1 MDISRSFGSTQALG
15 GVSFAIPK
23 GEVLCLLGHNGA
35 GKSTL
40 VSILAT
46 ALPPTS
52 GTARVAGYDVV
63 REAREVRRRI
73 GLTGQFAAV
82 DESLSGREN
91 LVLVARLL
99 GASRAQARG
108 RADELLQAFDLTG
121 AAERTA
127 GTYSGGMRRRLDLAS
142 SFVGSPQVLFL
153 DEPTT
158 GLDPVSRSGLW
169 ELVRSCVAQ
178 GTTVLLTT
186 QYLEEAEQ
194 LADRV
199 IVLGRG
205 RTIADGTPARL
216 KARLGGSTVRAQ
228 LAEPARLPAALDAL
242 RRAGLDAGPGEPD
255 GSVAV
260 PVRESAALA
269 AVVRALDEAGLGIT
283 GISLTE
289 PSLDDVYL
297 ALAESAGPLPG
308 SPAAPPAHAVP
319 RPGVSVPS

>member
-1 MDISRSFGSTQALG
+1 MNSAMIEVTDLSRSYGSTRALD
-15 GVSFAIPK
+15 GVSFRIGE

-46 ALPPTS
+46 ALPPS
-52 GTARVAGYDVV
+52 RGTARVAGYDVV

-73 GLTGQFAAV
+73 GLTGQLAAV
-82 DESLSGREN
+82 DENLSGRDN
-91 LVLVARLL
+91 LILVARLL
-99 GASRAQARG
+99 GASRTEARA
-108 RADELLQAFDLTG
+108 RADELLQTFALTG
-121 AAERTA
+121 AADRA
-127 GTYSGGMRRRLDLAS
+127 AATYSGGMRRRLDLAS
-142 SFVGSPQVLFL
+142 SFVSRPQVLFL

-169 ELVRSCVAQ
+169 DSVRTAVAG

-205 RTIADGTPARL
+205 RTIADGSVAQL
-216 KARLGGSTVRAQ
+216 KEQLGVSSVRAT
-228 LAEPARLPAALDAL
+228 LAEPAAEPTARAAL
-242 RRAGLDAGPGEPD
+242 RHAGLEPQPGEPA
-255 GSVAV
+255 GTVCV

-269 AVVRALDEAGLGIT
+269 AVVRALDDAGVAIT
-283 GISLTE
+283 GISLSE
-289 PSLDDVYL
+289 PTLDDVYV
-297 ALAESAGPLPG
+297 ALAEGLSDLPVL
-308 SPAAPPAHAVP
+308 S
-319 RPGVSVPS
+319 

>member
-1 MDISRSFGSTQALG
+1 MIEVTDLSRSYGSTRALD
-15 GVSFAIPK
+15 GVSFRIGE

-46 ALPPTS
+46 ALPPS
-52 GTARVAGYDVV
+52 RGTARVAGYDVV

-73 GLTGQFAAV
+73 GLTGQLAAV
-82 DESLSGREN
+82 DENLSGRDN
-91 LVLVARLL
+91 LILVARLL
-99 GASRAQARG
+99 GASRTEARA
-108 RADELLQAFDLTG
+108 RADELLETFALTG
-121 AAERTA
+121 AADRA
-127 GTYSGGMRRRLDLAS
+127 AATYSGGMRRRLDLAS
-142 SFVGSPQVLFL
+142 SFVSRPQVLFL

-169 ELVRSCVAQ
+169 DSVRTAVAG

-205 RTIADGTPARL
+205 RTIADGSVAQL
-216 KARLGGSTVRAQ
+216 KEQLGVSSVRAT
-228 LAEPARLPAALDAL
+228 LADPAAEPTARAAL
-242 RRAGLDAGPGEPD
+242 RHAGLEPQPGEPE
-255 GSVAV
+255 GTVCV

-269 AVVRALDEAGLGIT
+269 AVVRALDDAGVVIT
-283 GISLTE
+283 GISLSE
-289 PSLDDVYL
+289 PTLDDVYV
-297 ALAESAGPLPG
+297 ALAEGLSDLPVL
-308 SPAAPPAHAVP
+308 S
-319 RPGVSVPS
+319 

>member
-1 MDISRSFGSTQALG
+1 MNSVMIEAMDIGRSFGGARALD
-15 GVSFAIPK
+15 GVSFRMEK
-23 GEVLCLLGHNGA
+23 GKVLCLLGHNGA

-63 REAREVRRRI
+63 REPREVRRRI

-82 DESLSGREN
+82 DENLSGRDN
-91 LVLVARLL
+91 LILVARLL
-99 GASRAQARG
+99 GAHRTEARQRAGQ
-108 RADELLQAFDLTG
+108 LLDAFDLN
-121 AAERTA
+121 AAADRPA
-127 GTYSGGMRRRLDLAS
+127 RTYSGGMRRRLDLAS

-158 GLDPVSRSGLW
+158 GLDPVSRAGLW
-169 ELVRSCVAQ
+169 DLVRSCVAG

-199 IVLGRG
+199 IVLGHG
-205 RTIADGTPARL
+205 RTIADGTVAEL
-216 KARLGGSTVRAQ
+216 KGHLGGATVRAR
-228 LAEPARLPAALDAL
+228 LAEPGQGAAASDAL
-242 RRAGLDAGPGEPD
+242 RRAGLPTAPGEPD
-255 GSVAV
+255 GTVAV

-269 AVVRALDEAGLGIT
+269 AVVRALDEAGVTIKE
-283 GISLTE
+283 ISLTE
-289 PSLDDVYL
+289 PTLDDVYL
-297 ALAESAGPLPG
+297 ALAEGAE
-308 SPAAPPAHAVP
+308 PAAGVP
-319 RPGVSVPS
+319 VAS

>member
-1 MDISRSFGSTQALG
+1 MNSVMIEAMDISRSFGGARALD
-15 GVSFAIPK
+15 GVSFRIGK

-52 GTARVAGYDVV
+52 GTARVAGHDVL
-63 REAREVRRRI
+63 REPREVRRRI

-82 DESLSGREN
+82 DENLSGRDN

-99 GASRAQARG
+99 GARRAEAG
-108 RADELLQAFDLTG
+108 RRAAELLDAFDLN
-121 AAERTA
+121 AAADRPA
-127 GTYSGGMRRRLDLAS
+127 RTYSGGMRRRLDLAS

-158 GLDPVSRSGLW
+158 GLDPVSRAALW
-169 ELVRSCVAQ
+169 DLVRSCVAE

-199 IVLGRG
+199 IVLGHG
-205 RTIADGTPARL
+205 RTIADGTVAQL
-216 KARLGGSTVRAQ
+216 KGRLGGSTVRAQ
-228 LAEPARLPAALDAL
+228 LADPARSPAAAEAL
-242 RRAGLDAGPGEPD
+242 RRAGLEAVPGEPE
-255 GSVAV
+255 GTVAV

-269 AVVRALDEAGLGIT
+269 AVVRALDEAGVIIKE
-283 GISLTE
+283 ISLTE
-289 PSLDDVYL
+289 PTLDDVYL
-297 ALAESAGPLPG
+297 ALAEGTETAAG
-308 SPAAPPAHAVP
+308 VP
-319 RPGVSVPS
+319 VAS

>member
-1 MDISRSFGSTQALG
+1 MNSVMIEAMDIGRSFGGARALD
-15 GVSFAIPK
+15 GVSFRMEK
-23 GEVLCLLGHNGA
+23 GKVLCLLGHNGA

-63 REAREVRRRI
+63 REPREVRRRI

-82 DESLSGREN
+82 DENLSGRDN
-91 LVLVARLL
+91 LILVARLL
-99 GASRAQARG
+99 GAHRTEARQRAGQ
-108 RADELLQAFDLTG
+108 LLDAFDLN
-121 AAERTA
+121 AAADRPA
-127 GTYSGGMRRRLDLAS
+127 RTYSGGMRRRLDLAS

-158 GLDPVSRSGLW
+158 GLDPVSRAGLW
-169 ELVRSCVAQ
+169 DLVRSCVAG

-199 IVLGRG
+199 IVLGHG
-205 RTIADGTPARL
+205 RTIADGTVAEL
-216 KARLGGSTVRAQ
+216 KGHLGGATVRAR
-228 LAEPARLPAALDAL
+228 LAEPGQGAAASDAL
-242 RRAGLDAGPGEPD
+242 RRAGLPTAPGEPD
-255 GSVAV
+255 GTVAV

-269 AVVRALDEAGLGIT
+269 AVVRALDEAGVTIKE
-283 GISLTE
+283 ISLTE
-289 PSLDDVYL
+289 PTL
-297 ALAESAGPLPG
+297 
-308 SPAAPPAHAVP
+308 
-319 RPGVSVPS
+319 